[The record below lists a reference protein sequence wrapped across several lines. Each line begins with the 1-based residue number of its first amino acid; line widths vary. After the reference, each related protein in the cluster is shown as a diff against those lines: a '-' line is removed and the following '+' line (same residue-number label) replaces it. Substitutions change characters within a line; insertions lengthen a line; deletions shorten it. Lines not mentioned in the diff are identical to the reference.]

1 MTTSRAQPNIG
12 IVTDRIGYEERL
24 LIDAARA
31 QGVTAQW
38 IDDGRLC
45 AGPRAGGVPDCKTYL
60 IRSRAY
66 TRGAIIAGLLE
77 DRDERTVN
85 SCAAIELCQSKL
97 DAARALHA
105 ASVPTIDFRV
115 VLSRADLHAAIE
127 QLGLP
132 LVLKPLL
139 GGFGRRVLLIRDA
152 DLAHSAYDYVEHYA
166 QSHDRVMLAQP
177 FQAGAD
183 LRAIVAGGTVIAAI
197 EREPTA
203 DWRGNVALG
212 ARPVAVAPMRALHE
226 LALRV
231 TALTG
236 AEIVGL
242 DAFCDGE
249 RLIVNEINHVPQ
261 FRGVHEATGIDVA
274 GAIVRHLA
282 NVPGVSQAEPPTAV
296 RAVASVT

>member
-1 MTTSRAQPNIG
+1 MTRPNIG

-24 LIDAARA
+24 LIAAARA

-38 IDDGRLC
+38 IDDGKLC
-45 AGPRAGGVPDCKTYL
+45 AGPSAKGLPSYETYL

-66 TRGAIIAGLLE
+66 TRGSTIAGLLE
-77 DRDERTVN
+77 DRGERAVN

-105 ASVPTIDFRV
+105 AGLPTIDFRV
-115 VLSRADLHAAIE
+115 VLSRADLHTAIE

-152 DLAHSAYDYVEHYA
+152 DLAHAAYDYVEHYA

-177 FQAGAD
+177 FQTGVD
-183 LRAIVAGGTVIAAI
+183 LRAIVVGGAVIATI

-212 ARPVAVAPMRALHE
+212 ARPVAVAPMRALYE

-231 TALTG
+231 TTLTG
-236 AEIVGL
+236 AEIAGL
-242 DAFCDGE
+242 DVFRDGE
-249 RLIVNEINHVPQ
+249 RLVVNEINHVPQ

-282 NVPGVSQAEPPTAV
+282 SARGVSQTEPPTSAHT
-296 RAVASVT
+296 VASVS